1 MVRSRYLLFTL
12 AVASLCVGWIY
23 LMRYLSGGQRVTRDG
38 KEERQRQE
46 FLRIYGGKEL
56 KILHFYAAEGYI
68 IEGHKVSICYGV
80 LNAKSVRI
88 EPPLDGV
95 GVSLNRCVQDS
106 PQADTMYTLTAIG
119 MDGSVASESFL
130 IQTRPDAEL
139 LPVINRFQ
147 LLRSY
152 DDPARKVYSLSFETR
167 NAYTVSI
174 EPAVFPKLM
183 GAPTGRFYVSPERT
197 TTYTLTVA
205 DKKGRSVSQ
214 KLTVEAPPENR

>member
-1 MVRSRYLLFTL
+1 MARARYLLLFTL
-12 AVASLCVGWIY
+12 AGVGTCVGWIY
-23 LMRYLSGGQRVTRDG
+23 VMRYLSGAPKVAPDPVAELR
-38 KEERQRQE
+38 RQE

-68 IEGHKVSICYGV
+68 IEGQRVSICYGV
-80 LNAKSVRI
+80 LNAKSVRM

-95 GVSLNRCVQDS
+95 GVSLNRCVQDA
-106 PQADTMYTLTAIG
+106 PQVDTMYTLSAVG

-139 LPVINRFQ
+139 LPVITRFQ

-152 DDPARKVYSLSFETR
+152 DDPARKVYLLSFETR
-167 NAYTVSI
+167 NAYKVSI
-174 EPAVFPKLM
+174 EPAVFPTLM

-214 KLTVEAPPENR
+214 KLTVEAPLG